1 MNNAMN
7 SISRKVMLALSA
19 GMIGLAPTVVQ
30 AMPTGMSSSTATK
43 TLSRGNT
50 VMKITG
56 SKTNNVINWDT
67 FSIAR
72 NEKVQ
77 FTDKNNY
84 LNVVNGASTSEINGV
99 LRGGN
104 NVYLI
109 NPNGVLFGTRA
120 KVKVGGQF
128 QASTRPVSDL
138 DTATWEKGDS
148 TSSPLT
154 STAKDMTGNI
164 SNLGSVQATAV
175 AMEGNDIVL
184 LDPSKMVDQT
194 GKQLTATL
202 TTGDSG
208 VTRTGYTAIVDGS
221 AKDTYKNADGKIVY
235 KTLTDAVKNEGD
247 GATILIQPGT
257 YRDKVLIESKDV
269 TLVGADTAK
278 YVRIVN
284 DQAEGSK
291 ISADYAWTV
300 TSSSKGVGDA
310 YGMDDATITV
320 DKDATGFRAYSMTV
334 SNDFVPEDNGLIAQ
348 KNSKGELGAAAQALA
363 FRNGTDNSLLWN
375 CDFVGRQ
382 DTIYAYKHGAG
393 ENARQYYKSCYIDG
407 DVDYVCGAADIVVE
421 NSELH
426 TLFYRPSS
434 LASGVKDADGNYVPD
449 KAAAFISVPKDF
461 GKDQDIG
468 FLFINCNLTSSES
481 INGAQYYALGRP
493 WSSGGQ
499 VKTLFKDSTYDSHV
513 LPAGWYYMGDND
525 AKWPWFQSFYESNP
539 TYVNADG
546 TKSTTTLESVW
557 ESLSGKDQLNRKI
570 MDKDTAA
577 LHTVENYLAGTNLV
591 KDYGDSATGKAKYP
605 AKTTTAESYKAA
617 SGETT
622 IK

>member
-1 MNNAMN
+1 
-7 SISRKVMLALSA
+7 MLALSA

-164 SNLGSVQATAV
+164 INLGSVQATAV

-221 AKDTYKNADGKIVY
+221 ANDTYKNADGKIVY
-235 KTLTDAVKNEGD
+235 QTLSDAV
-247 GATILIQPGT
+247 
-257 YRDKVLIESKDV
+257 
-269 TLVGADTAK
+269 
-278 YVRIVN
+278 
-284 DQAEGSK
+284 
-291 ISADYAWTV
+291 
-300 TSSSKGVGDA
+300 
-310 YGMDDATITV
+310 
-320 DKDATGFRAYSMTV
+320 
-334 SNDFVPEDNGLIAQ
+334 
-348 KNSKGELGAAAQALA
+348 
-363 FRNGTDNSLLWN
+363 
-375 CDFVGRQ
+375 
-382 DTIYAYKHGAG
+382 
-393 ENARQYYKSCYIDG
+393 
-407 DVDYVCGAADIVVE
+407 
-421 NSELH
+421 
-426 TLFYRPSS
+426 
-434 LASGVKDADGNYVPD
+434 
-449 KAAAFISVPKDF
+449 
-461 GKDQDIG
+461 
-468 FLFINCNLTSSES
+468 
-481 INGAQYYALGRP
+481 
-493 WSSGGQ
+493 
-499 VKTLFKDSTYDSHV
+499 
-513 LPAGWYYMGDND
+513 
-525 AKWPWFQSFYESNP
+525 
-539 TYVNADG
+539 
-546 TKSTTTLESVW
+546 
-557 ESLSGKDQLNRKI
+557 
-570 MDKDTAA
+570 
-577 LHTVENYLAGTNLV
+577 
-591 KDYGDSATGKAKYP
+591 
-605 AKTTTAESYKAA
+605 
-617 SGETT
+617 
-622 IK
+622 